1 MIFPQRTAFQS
12 PGEFTGEGTNLKRKK
27 MGIKREIIVRHGV
40 MRKLE
45 RDCRCSS
52 ISVRGAL
59 KGVVN
64 SQLADVIRKRA
75 IEIYGGVYE
84 SSNNKK

>member
-1 MIFPQRTAFQS
+1 
-12 PGEFTGEGTNLKRKK
+12 

-45 RDCRCSS
+45 RDCKCSA

-59 KGVVN
+59 KGTVN

-75 IEIYGGVYE
+75 IEVYGGVYE
-84 SSNNKK
+84 GSNNKK

>member
-1 MIFPQRTAFQS
+1 
-12 PGEFTGEGTNLKRKK
+12 

-45 RDCRCSS
+45 KDCGCSS

-75 IEIYGGVYE
+75 IDVYGGVYE
-84 SSNNKK
+84 NSKKQ